1 MGFQADLKERDWA
14 VCQQNGRATALV
26 WRYVKPPVRYAAIL
40 FIPED
45 GIDRSELTHLERIHP
60 AGWEENGW
68 EVIEPFSVLPTR
80 PCAECQGAIPKF
92 SDAYLCGD
100 CS

>member
-1 MGFQADLKERDWA
+1 MPSERQGHGPGLA
-14 VCQQNGRATALV
+14 ICQTA
-26 WRYVKPPVRYAAIL
+26 VRYAAIL

-80 PCAECQGAIPKF
+80 PCAECQGGISKF